1 MNAMTTHQE
10 LNAVTPSGVV
20 VADGKI
26 HRTEREP
33 LKCKISGATVDGK
46 KSFTLKVGEP
56 LEYSAAKDDEPI
68 VITVAEKLEGDAK
81 TAVENATAA
90 AKTAVGE
97 TETPESVDPA
107 AVETKDAG
115 EPEKAPKS

>member
-1 MNAMTTHQE
+1 MIAMTTHQE

-46 KSFTLKVGEP
+46 KTFTLKVGEP
-56 LEYSAAKDDEPI
+56 LEYAAAKDDEPI
-68 VITVAEKLEGDAK
+68 VITVAEKLDDEAK
-81 TAVENATAA
+81 AVVEAATAA
-90 AKTAVGE
+90 ATIAVGE

-107 AVETKDAG
+107 AAEKKDTEA
-115 EPEKAPKS
+115 PEEGTES

>member
-1 MNAMTTHQE
+1 MSAMDTHQE
-10 LNAVTPSGVV
+10 LNAVTPSGVI

-46 KSFTLKVGEP
+46 KSFTLEVGKP
-56 LEYSAAKDDEPI
+56 LEYEAADAETPI
-68 VITVAEKLEGDAK
+68 VITVAEKVESDAK
-81 TAVENATAA
+81 ASIENATAA
-90 AKTAVGE
+90 AKIAVGE

-107 AVETKDAG
+107 AAEKKTDET
-115 EPEKAPKS
+115 PEEGTES

>member
-1 MNAMTTHQE
+1 MNAMDTHQE
-10 LNAVTPSGVV
+10 LNAVTPSGVI

-56 LEYSAAKDDEPI
+56 LEYTAAKDDEPI

-81 TAVENATAA
+81 VAVDNATAA

-107 AVETKDAG
+107 AAEKKADEASEEDA
-115 EPEKAPKS
+115 KS

>member
-1 MNAMTTHQE
+1 MIAMTTHQE

-46 KSFTLKVGEP
+46 KSFTLEVGKP

-81 TAVENATAA
+81 VAVENATAA

-107 AVETKDAG
+107 AAEKKDTEA
-115 EPEKAPKS
+115 PEEGTES